1 MFDKKK
7 ATEQQRAVIWWAA
20 AVALTVG
27 TFVLTRRAV
36 VGDEPDWAVTLNA
49 TAFLVSFLVCLVVT
63 VFMTV
68 RLRQTR

>member
-1 MFDKKK
+1 M
-7 ATEQQRAVIWWAA
+7 IWWVA

-49 TAFLVSFLVCLVVT
+49 TAFLVCLVVT

-68 RLRQTR
+68 HLRRTR

>member
-7 ATEQQRAVIWWAA
+7 VTEQQRTVIWWAA
-20 AVALTVG
+20 VVALTVG

-36 VGDEPDWAVTLNA
+36 VGDEPDGAVTLNA
-49 TAFLVSFLVCLVVT
+49 TAFLVCLVVT